1 MTLHGGRR
9 KAREILFR
17 VYFETDVTGDDP
29 REVLEYA
36 LGRYRLTE
44 EARDYA
50 VRTLEAGVAARAEID
65 AHLRGGLR
73 DWSLERISTVVR
85 SALRLAVTEFL
96 ASDDVDARV
105 AIDEAIELTR
115 KYGEED
121 AAGFVNGVLDPIARR
136 LRAGEWA

>member
-1 MTLHGGRR
+1 M
-9 KAREILFR
+9 
-17 VYFETDVTGDDP
+17 
-29 REVLEYA
+29 
-36 LGRYRLTE
+36 
-44 EARDYA
+44 
-50 VRTLEAGVAARAEID
+50 
-65 AHLRGGLR
+65 
-73 DWSLERISTVVR
+73 VR